1 MAKLQTEPG
10 EGSRLLGTVLPKR
23 IVDGF
28 ANSQYL
34 LIYLYLSVYISH
46 SSWMVLDSED
56 VNLLTHP
63 EKRLG
68 YRLDGHFIH
77 V

>member
-1 MAKLQTEPG
+1 M
-10 EGSRLLGTVLPKR
+10 LPKR

-28 ANSQYL
+28 ANSQCL

-68 YRLDGHFIH
+68 YRLDSHF
-77 V
+77 VRV